1 MEAVECGAAAL
12 GSVLAYFGR
21 VVTLEELRL
30 ACGVSRDGSKASN
43 LVKAA
48 RNYGLIP
55 HAYKKEPD
63 DLGDLDLPL
72 IVFWNFN
79 HFVVVD
85 GFGKDKVYLNDP
97 AVGPRTVTSAEFDR
111 AFTGVVITFEVG
123 PEFEKGGRFPSLR
136 SGLANRLRGSEH
148 ALIFTILVGLCLT
161 VPGLVI
167 PTFTR
172 TFVDNVLVGGLSDW
186 ARPLLLAM
194 LGTLIVVIALNWLQQ
209 YYLFRMSQKLYIAG
223 SARFFWHVLR
233 LPVEFF
239 NLRFAGDIAAR
250 AGLNHAIAALLSGQ
264 LASSALAV
272 LSIVF
277 YAAVMLQYSIPLTLL
292 GIGFAAVNLLALR
305 VIARRRVDAS
315 RRLGQETGKLISASY
330 SGLQMIETLKASGTD
345 SDFFARWAGYQAKA
359 LNAQQ
364 ELAVYTAFL
373 LAIPALLASLSTA
386 AILALGGDRVI
397 AGSLS
402 IGSLVAFQALMAS
415 FSSPVNRLVGLAGTA
430 QEVEADMARLDDVLH
445 HPLDPVTESDR
456 APRSAPGRL
465 EGELELRNITFGYS
479 RLEPPLIANFSLH
492 IRPGGRVA
500 LVGGSG
506 SGKSTIAR
514 LVAGVYEP
522 WNGDILFDGQSRA
535 VLGRDALTTSLA
547 AVDQD
552 VFLFEGS
559 VEQNLSLWDV
569 TLAES
574 RMVSAAMDARIHD
587 DVAGRAGGYASV
599 IEEGGRNFSGGQ
611 RQRLEIA
618 RALANNPRILIL
630 DEATSALDALTEQQ
644 IDDALR
650 RRGCTC
656 LIVAHRLSAIRDC
669 DEIVVLEQGHVVQ
682 RGTHDEMKLVDG
694 PYAHLIAAE

>member
-1 MEAVECGAAAL
+1 
-12 GSVLAYFGR
+12 
-21 VVTLEELRL
+21 
-30 ACGVSRDGSKASN
+30 
-43 LVKAA
+43 
-48 RNYGLIP
+48 
-55 HAYKKEPD
+55 
-63 DLGDLDLPL
+63 
-72 IVFWNFN
+72 
-79 HFVVVD
+79 
-85 GFGKDKVYLNDP
+85 
-97 AVGPRTVTSAEFDR
+97 
-111 AFTGVVITFEVG
+111 
-123 PEFEKGGRFPSLR
+123 
-136 SGLANRLRGSEH
+136 
-148 ALIFTILVGLCLT
+148 
-161 VPGLVI
+161 
-167 PTFTR
+167 
-172 TFVDNVLVGGLSDW
+172 
-186 ARPLLLAM
+186 
-194 LGTLIVVIALNWLQQ
+194 
-209 YYLFRMSQKLYIAG
+209 
-223 SARFFWHVLR
+223 VLR